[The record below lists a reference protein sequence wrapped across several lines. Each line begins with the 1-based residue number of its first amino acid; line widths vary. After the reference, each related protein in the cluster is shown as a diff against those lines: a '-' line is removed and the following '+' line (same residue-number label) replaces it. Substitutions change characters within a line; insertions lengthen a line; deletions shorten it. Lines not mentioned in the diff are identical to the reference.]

1 MDIIG
6 KVYKDYFYDIKN
18 FDGNSHLL
26 SKFEYGGIFNILEN
40 WEILEKQFSNINFK
54 FFIISDSKNLKEKK
68 LNIHNDILYTKE
80 KCPKAFIIEFKNRR
94 TSFVIDDEA
103 IKIPNFKKTSEKAL
117 VFYGDKLIP
126 NNLIYKQ
133 IIIDTAGNNY
143 LDLISLAK
151 YNYPN
156 NSIISISDE
165 LLTDELVEL
174 YSIKRGFVILSH
186 SPKKT
191 SIICD
196 GISKIILNDYFKPYD
211 QIRNKIKTTGLGDKF
226 IFFVACYHFYLNF
239 DLAQSVKNS
248 QKLLSNIIFE

>member
-26 SKFEYGGIFNILEN
+26 SKFEYGGIFNLLEN
-40 WEILEKQFSNINFK
+40 WETFENQFSNINFK
-54 FFIISDSKNLKEKK
+54 FFIISDSINIEEKNL
-68 LNIHNDILYTKE
+68 NINNDILYTKE
-80 KCPKAFIIEFKNRR
+80 KCPKAFIIEFNNRR

-126 NNLIYKQ
+126 NNLIYKK

-174 YSIKRGFVILSH
+174 YTNKRGFIILSH

-191 SIICD
+191 CIISH
-196 GISKIILNDYFKPYD
+196 GISRVISNDYYKPSV
-211 QIRNKIKTTGLGDKF
+211 QFRNKIKTTGLGDKF
-226 IFFVACYHFYLNF
+226 IFFIACYHFYLNF